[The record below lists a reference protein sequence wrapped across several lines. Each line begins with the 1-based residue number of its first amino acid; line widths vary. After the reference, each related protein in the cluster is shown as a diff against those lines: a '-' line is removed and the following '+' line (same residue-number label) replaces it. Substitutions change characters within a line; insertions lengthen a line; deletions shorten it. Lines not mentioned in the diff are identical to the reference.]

1 MTAVTTVTVETIG
14 TIENTVT
21 SDSKRYG
28 NSRDVI
34 IESTVTVVSNVKLEI
49 IVTETMVSCDY

>member
-1 MTAVTTVTVETIG
+1 MTVETIG

-28 NSRDVI
+28 DSRDVI

>member
-28 NSRDVI
+28 DSRDVI